1 MIMSQLLKK
10 HIKHFFVF
18 IGFILLSVGYFSPV
32 LQGKKIFQSDIV
44 QYTGMA
50 KQHNDFRQT
59 QGKETY
65 WTNSAFG
72 GMPTYQLGA
81 QYPHNYIKVLDRFIR
96 FLPRPADY
104 LLLYFL
110 GFYLLLLVLKQDF
123 RVAVLGALAFGF
135 STYLIIILGVGHNA
149 KAHAIAY
156 MPFVL
161 SGVLLVYQKRYWV
174 GFIVTTIASALEVVT
189 NHPQMTYYLL
199 FILLV
204 FAISYL
210 IKAIKSNETPS
221 FFRSSII
228 LICSAVLAL
237 GMNASNLLST
247 KEYVA
252 ESTRSQS
259 ELSILPDGSP
269 RPESTGLDKA
279 YITQFSYGIA
289 ESFNLFI
296 PRFMGGGS
304 TEELGTDS
312 ETYKAY
318 KALGATAL
326 QARNEIKQAPMYW
339 GEQPIVEAPAYVGA
353 TLLFLF
359 LLALFVYKD
368 QHKWWLISAIVLS
381 LLLSFGKNLSFLTD
395 FFIDYVPLYNKFRAV
410 SSIQVILEV
419 CIPIFAMLGLSK
431 FLSDDLSDSKKLN
444 ALKYTAFSLVGL
456 TTIFLL
462 FKNSLFDFVGLRDG
476 QYQNFYGIDFVKA
489 LREDRR
495 NLFTADVLRTLF
507 FVSAVATCLWFYLRQ
522 KITKNIAFVL
532 LGLLIVIDLAGVDWR
547 YVNNDNFVSAL
558 KVNKPYTATPI
569 DKEIMADSTVFR
581 VYDASDGSTR
591 SSYFHNAIG
600 GYHAAKMRRFNEV
613 MDFHIDKGN
622 PEVFNM
628 LNTKYII
635 YNNDDNQLQ
644 YLENDEVNG
653 NAWFVKNLISVSD
666 ADAEILA
673 LDTLKTKFS
682 AVINKNLHSGG
693 RFVIDSTASI
703 ELMDYAPNK
712 LVYKSSNAN
721 DGFAVFSENYYK
733 HGWQV
738 TIDDQ
743 EVPHYN
749 VNYILRGLE
758 VPKGNH
764 TIVFEFNPEVVRTGS
779 TIALISSIL
788 FLILLGLFGFMY
800 NKSGE

>member
-10 HIKHFFVF
+10 YIKHFFVF

-44 QYTGMA
+44 QYNGMS
-50 KQHNDFRQT
+50 KQHIDFRAANGT
-59 QGKETY
+59 ETY

-81 QYPHNYIKVLDRFIR
+81 QYPHNYIKALDRSIR

-174 GFIVTTIASALEVVT
+174 GFIVTTITSALEVVP

-204 FAISYL
+204 LAISYL
-210 IKAIKSNETPS
+210 IKAIKSNEIPS

-237 GMNASNLLST
+237 GMNASNLLSS

-259 ELSILPDGSP
+259 ELSILSDGSP

-289 ESFNLFI
+289 ESFNLFV

-304 TEELGTDS
+304 TEELDTDS

-318 KALGATAL
+318 KMLGATVL
-326 QARNEIKQAPMYW
+326 QARTEIKQAPMYW

-368 QHKWWLISAIVLS
+368 QHKWWLISVIILS

-522 KITKNIAFVL
+522 NITKNIAFVV

-569 DKEIMADSTVFR
+569 DKEILADSTIFR
-581 VYDASDGSTR
+581 VYDASDASTR

-644 YLENDEVNG
+644 FLENDEVNG

-703 ELMDYAPNK
+703 ELTDYAPNK
-712 LVYKSSNAN
+712 LVYTSTNEH

-738 TIDDQ
+738 TIDGQ

-800 NKSGE
+800 NKRGE

>member
-10 HIKHFFVF
+10 YIKHFFVF

-50 KQHNDFRQT
+50 KQHIDFRADNGT
-59 QGKETY
+59 ETY

-81 QYPHNYIKVLDRFIR
+81 QYPHNYIKALDLSIR

-204 FAISYL
+204 LAISYL
-210 IKAIKSNETPS
+210 IKVIKSNEIPS

-326 QARNEIKQAPMYW
+326 QARTEIKQAPMYW

-359 LLALFVYKD
+359 LLALLVYKD
-368 QHKWWLISAIVLS
+368 QHKWWLIFVIILS

-431 FLSDDLSDSKKLN
+431 FLSDDLSDSKKLK

-456 TTIFLL
+456 TIIFLL

-522 KITKNIAFVL
+522 KINKNIAFVL

-581 VYDASDGSTR
+581 VYDASDASTR
-591 SSYFHNAIG
+591 SSYFHNTIG

-635 YNNDDNQLQ
+635 YNNEDNQLQ

-666 ADAEILA
+666 ADAEILV

-693 RFVIDSTASI
+693 RFVIDSTARI

-733 HGWQV
+733 HGWEV
-738 TIDDQ
+738 TIDGQ

-764 TIVFEFNPEVVRTGS
+764 IIVFEFNPEVVRTGS

-800 NKSGE
+800 NKRGE

>member
-10 HIKHFFVF
+10 YTKHFFVF
-18 IGFILLSVGYFSPV
+18 IGFILLSVGYFSPI

-50 KQHNDFRQT
+50 KQHIDFRADNGT
-59 QGKETY
+59 ETY

-81 QYPHNYIKVLDRFIR
+81 QYPHNYIKALDLSIR

-104 LLLYFL
+104 LFLYFL

-149 KAHAIAY
+149 KAHGIAY

-161 SGVLLVYQKRYWV
+161 SGVLLVYQKRYRV

-204 FAISYL
+204 LAISYL
-210 IKAIKSNETPS
+210 IKAIKSNEIPS
-221 FFRSSII
+221 FIKSSII

-259 ELSILPDGSP
+259 ELSILPDGTP

-326 QARNEIKQAPMYW
+326 QARTEIKQAPMYW

-410 SSIQVILEV
+410 SSVQVILEV

-431 FLSDDLSDSKKLN
+431 FLSDDLSDSTKRK
-444 ALKYTAFSLVGL
+444 ALKYTVFSLVGL

-462 FKNSLFDFVGLRDG
+462 FKNSL
-476 QYQNFYGIDFVKA
+476 
-489 LREDRR
+489 
-495 NLFTADVLRTLF
+495 
-507 FVSAVATCLWFYLRQ
+507 W
-522 KITKNIAFVL
+522 
-532 LGLLIVIDLAGVDWR
+532 
-547 YVNNDNFVSAL
+547 
-558 KVNKPYTATPI
+558 
-569 DKEIMADSTVFR
+569 
-581 VYDASDGSTR
+581 
-591 SSYFHNAIG
+591 H
-600 GYHAAKMRRFNEV
+600 
-613 MDFHIDKGN
+613 
-622 PEVFNM
+622 
-628 LNTKYII
+628 
-635 YNNDDNQLQ
+635 
-644 YLENDEVNG
+644 
-653 NAWFVKNLISVSD
+653 
-666 ADAEILA
+666 
-673 LDTLKTKFS
+673 
-682 AVINKNLHSGG
+682 
-693 RFVIDSTASI
+693 
-703 ELMDYAPNK
+703 
-712 LVYKSSNAN
+712 
-721 DGFAVFSENYYK
+721 
-733 HGWQV
+733 
-738 TIDDQ
+738 
-743 EVPHYN
+743 
-749 VNYILRGLE
+749 
-758 VPKGNH
+758 
-764 TIVFEFNPEVVRTGS
+764 
-779 TIALISSIL
+779 
-788 FLILLGLFGFMY
+788 
-800 NKSGE
+800 